1 MKLFNAGAIAVV
13 IGFLTVMP
21 ASSEEEGGAARGR
34 EIAEAACAP
43 CHAIGRSGTS
53 PNPKATP
60 FREIGRNYP
69 VDNLEETLAEGVV
82 TGHPEMPKV
91 KMTPK
96 DIGAFI
102 AYLRTIQQ

>member
-1 MKLFNAGAIAVV
+1 MKVFHAGAVAAVMV
-13 IGFLTVMP
+13 LSVVP
-21 ASSEEEGGAARGR
+21 AVSEEEGAMRGR

-60 FREIGRNYP
+60 FREIGRKYP

-102 AYLRTIQQ
+102 AYLHTIQQ

>member
-1 MKLFNAGAIAVV
+1 MKLFHASAIAAV
-13 IGFLTVMP
+13 IGFLSAVP
-21 ASSEEEGGAARGR
+21 AVSEEEGAPRGR

-60 FREIGRNYP
+60 FREIGRKYP